1 MNVGRGCGGRE
12 RRILKSKR
20 KDGVSRSS
28 GLIVDRLPEVGCSRS
43 VSVQE
48 VGPRVER
55 LSGFEGP
62 ELLVLVS
69 GTEIAF

>member
-1 MNVGRGCGGRE
+1 M
-12 RRILKSKR
+12 
-20 KDGVSRSS
+20 SRSS